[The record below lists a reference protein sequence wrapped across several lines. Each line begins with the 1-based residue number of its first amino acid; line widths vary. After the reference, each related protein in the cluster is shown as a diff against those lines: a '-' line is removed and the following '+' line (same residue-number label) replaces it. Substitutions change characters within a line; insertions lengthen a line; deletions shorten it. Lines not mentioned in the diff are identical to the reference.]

1 MQAFESEFS
10 KSARWYCKRGEA
22 IMEILPVAKEMDTR
36 GQFKTGILI

>member
-1 MQAFESEFS
+1 MQAFEKDFS
-10 KSARWYCKRGEA
+10 KAAHWYCKRGEA